1 MSNEDFFITIIK
13 PFEINHVLFKRFLKS
28 FKYFIMNQNT
38 LWSLRL
44 GFSNKEASKIAK
56 KGLKSFLEDSYK
68 TPFDSSIPAFLDGS
82 PKSFEDLKEAR
93 QKLKSSNPE
102 AAKVMRKEEAQTSLE
117 MKMWWIN
124 QMATAEFPL
133 REKMTC
139 FWHNHYVSTF
149 QKVKINY
156 WIFQHNQ
163 ILREHAFGNFKT
175 LTKEII
181 KSNAMVR
188 YLDNVDNRKGK
199 LNENLSRELLEL
211 FTLGIGNYTEEDIK
225 NGAKGLAGLGFGE
238 NNAVYKEKQQDNE
251 SFVYLGK
258 KGNFK
263 IDEMID
269 IIFEQPNIPYLVT
282 RKILK
287 WYIYDNP
294 KEELVKYYGDYFK
307 KKNFEIK
314 PLLTKMFT
322 EEFAKNTAGTKIK
335 NPLEYI
341 LQLNNELNIQN
352 PNTRLIVNFI
362 KDQGMDLFN
371 QPNVKG
377 WDGGNA
383 WLTSQVFLQRNN
395 IADSLCN
402 GRNLVRAKKESEQN
416 AMMDQNQMMNQNA
429 TVNQN
434 QYRQI
439 HVHLDWNKD
448 GTNKDIIAE
457 LENRLLFQTDA
468 ADQQDFEKL
477 LKYDFDSKTEGSE
490 NAVMRL
496 FNFMV
501 KTPEF
506 QLI

>member
-1 MSNEDFFITIIK
+1 MDK
-13 PFEINHVLFKRFLKS
+13 
-28 FKYFIMNQNT
+28 NT

-44 GFSNKEASKIAK
+44 GYSAKQATSIEK
-56 KGLKSFLEDSYK
+56 KGLKSFLESSFGSK
-68 TPFDSSIPAFLDGS
+68 FDSTIPNFLEDS
-82 PKSFEDLKEAR
+82 PKSYAELKETRKKIKA
-93 QKLKSSNPE
+93 SNPE
-102 AAKVMRKEEAQTSLE
+102 EIKEMLKKEGQTSYE
-117 MKMWWIN
+117 MKAWWIKKMN
-124 QMATAEFPL
+124 EDEFPL

-149 QKVKINY
+149 QKVKVNY
-156 WIFQHNQ
+156 WVFQHNQ
-163 ILREHAFGNFKT
+163 ILRKNAFGNFKT

-188 YLDNVDNRKGK
+188 YLDNVDNRKDK

-225 NGAKGLAGLGFGE
+225 NGAKGLAGLGIGDE
-238 NNAVYKEKQQDNE
+238 TAVYRKFFEDNE
-251 SFVYLGK
+251 DFVYFGR

-269 IIFEQPNIPYLVT
+269 IIFDQPNIPYLIT

-287 WYIYDNP
+287 WFIYDSPN
-294 KEELVKYYGDYFK
+294 EELVKYYGDYFK
-307 KKNFEIK
+307 QMNFEIQ
-314 PLLTKMFT
+314 PLLTKVFT
-322 EEFAKNTAGTKIK
+322 EEFAKNNAGSKIK
-335 NPLEYI
+335 NPLEYS
-341 LQLNNELNIQN
+341 LQLMNELNIDN
-352 PNTRLIVNFI
+352 PNGKLIANFL
-362 KDQGMDLFN
+362 KEQGMDLFN

-395 IADSLCN
+395 VADLLCN
-402 GRNLVRAKKESEQN
+402 GKNLSRAKKEMGENS
-416 AMMDQNQMMNQNA
+416 MMDKKSKKEIN
-429 TVNQN
+429 V
-434 QYRQI
+434 RLI
-439 HVHLDWNKD
+439 WNKEEN
-448 GTNKDIIAE
+448 NKEIIAD
-457 LENRLLFQTDA
+457 LSNRLLFQTDKNNQA
-468 ADQQDFEKL
+468 DFEQI
-477 LKYDFDSKTEGSE
+477 LKYDFDTKTNGSE